1 MVEKFVSFC
10 LVFPNNPFILINQ
23 KANVFWTSSR
33 ECTLDSYFNM
43 LLFILLLFVE
53 SNLLECCFCYVS
65 YCTSYYL
72 WLILVLKLMAN
83 YLLVLKNHSVLLN
96 YLFLSKEMT
105 FKFLLTSTELY
116 SQAIQQFLIHQWNVK
131 ITSEIFFT
139 TALKML
145 WYSLSLIFID

>member
-1 MVEKFVSFC
+1 MVEKFISFC

-23 KANVFWTSSR
+23 KANVFWTSS
-33 ECTLDSYFNM
+33 LDSYFDM

-53 SNLLECCFCYVS
+53 SNLLECCFCYVVS

-72 WLILVLKLMAN
+72 WLTLVLKLMAN
-83 YLLVLKNHSVLLN
+83 CLLLLKNHSVLLN

-145 WYSLSLIFID
+145 WYSLSPIFID